1 MTFKFNKNY
10 FLFFIALII
19 IEIGVLYTK
28 GFIRHTLGDFLIV
41 ITLYCLAMS
50 FIKTSFLKAA
60 IFVLILSF
68 GIELIQLTNF
78 LNYFHIE
85 NSTIAKTI
93 FGNTFSYQDLIAY
106 TLGIGLVILV
116 ERKRIKNNASESL

>member
-10 FLFFIALII
+10 FIFFLALII
-19 IEIGVLYTK
+19 IETGVLYTK

-41 ITLYCLAMS
+41 ITLYYLVMS
-50 FIKTSFLKAA
+50 FIKTYFLRAA
-60 IFVLILSF
+60 IFVLMLSF
-68 GIELIQLTNF
+68 VIEFIQLTSF
-78 LNYFHIE
+78 LSYFHLE

-106 TLGIGLVILV
+106 TLGVGLVILI
-116 ERKRIKNNASESL
+116 ERNRNQE